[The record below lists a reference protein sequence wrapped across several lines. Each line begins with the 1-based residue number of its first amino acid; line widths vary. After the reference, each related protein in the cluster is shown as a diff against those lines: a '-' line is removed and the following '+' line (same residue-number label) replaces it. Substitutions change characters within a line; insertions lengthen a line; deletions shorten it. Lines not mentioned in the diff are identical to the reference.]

1 MERKLYKTVL
11 SQLNRKEYLIIT
23 SARQVGKTTILKQL
37 SRYLK
42 DHREVHYNVTFENPE
57 ILNAVNDHPGNI
69 LKYIG
74 LEPLAQ
80 KDNSVTKVTL
90 LIDEVQNAEN
100 PSNFL
105 KYHYDLNGDWLKII
119 ATGSSAFYL
128 DTKFKDSLAG
138 RKRIFELFPLD
149 FEEFLQFKGYPEYII
164 EWEKMRQ
171 NMGYTS
177 LSHRELFILFDEYLT
192 FGGYPAVILE
202 NDPEE
207 KKEILR
213 DLVKTYLKRDVL
225 DSNQSDYLKIIQLLN
240 VLANQAGQLL
250 NTHELSNTLKFASAT
265 IENYLYILQKCYHL
279 HLVRPFY
286 KSLRK
291 ELSKMPKIYFQDLG
305 FRNALLNHW
314 QPGPQRLDKGQH
326 IENYLFIRLR
336 QLYGQDYIRY
346 WRTSSGNEI
355 DFIVSVDQSEE
366 FAMEAKFKADAIQ
379 LSKYKIFTNAYPA
392 IPIRM
397 VAYESTNPVCSL
409 IRL

>member
-1 MERKLYKTVL
+1 
-11 SQLNRKEYLIIT
+11 
-23 SARQVGKTTILKQL
+23 
-37 SRYLK
+37 
-42 DHREVHYNVTFENPE
+42 
-57 ILNAVNDHPGNI
+57 
-69 LKYIG
+69 
-74 LEPLAQ
+74 LEPVAQ
-80 KDNSVTKVTL
+80 KDDRVKKVTL
-90 LIDEVQNAEN
+90 LIDEIQNAEN

-149 FEEFLQFKGYPEYII
+149 FEEFMHFKGYPEFIT
-164 EWEKMRQ
+164 EWDKMRQ
-171 NMGYTS
+171 NVGYTS

-202 NDPEE
+202 NDAEE

-250 NTHELSNTLKFASAT
+250 NAHELSNTLKFASVT
-265 IENYLYILQKCYHL
+265 IENYLYILQKCYHV

-314 QPGPQRLDKGQH
+314 APGPQRLDKGQH

-336 QLYGQDYIRY
+336 QLYGQDNIRY

-355 DFIVSVDQSEE
+355 DFIVTPDQAEE
-366 FAMEAKFKADAIQ
+366 FAMEAKFKADGIQ
-379 LSKYKIFTNAYPA
+379 LSKYKTFTNAYPT
-392 IPIRM
+392 IPVRM
-397 VAYESTNPVCSL
+397 VAYESANPACSL
-409 IRL
+409 FRL